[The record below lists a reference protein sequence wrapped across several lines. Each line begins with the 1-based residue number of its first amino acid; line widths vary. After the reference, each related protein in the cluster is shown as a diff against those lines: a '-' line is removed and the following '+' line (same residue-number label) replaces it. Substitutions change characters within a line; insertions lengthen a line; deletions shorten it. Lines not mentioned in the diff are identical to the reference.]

1 MGSPKKANKK
11 IMELSPW
18 LLWNA
23 LITLVYVPI
32 IHSLRSTSSEVKRV
46 DILLNKT
53 REELPNRNVTKH
65 ELHKDMDR
73 IFDRFDK
80 IDEKIDKL
88 LNL

>member
-11 IMELSPW
+11 IMEFSPW
-18 LLWNA
+18 ILWNA

-32 IHSLRSTSSEVKRV
+32 ITHIRSNSLEVKRV
-46 DILLNKT
+46 EILLNKT
-53 REELPNRNVTKH
+53 REELPTRYVTKQ
-65 ELHKDMDR
+65 ELHQDMER

-88 LNL
+88 LKL

>member
-1 MGSPKKANKK
+1 
-11 IMELSPW
+11 MELSPII
-18 LLWNA
+18 LWNA
-23 LITLVYVPI
+23 LITLVYIPI
-32 IHSLRSTSSEVKRV
+32 LTSLRNTSNEIKRV

-53 REELPNRNVTKH
+53 REELPTRYVTKQ

>member
-23 LITLVYVPI
+23 LITLVYIPI
-32 IHSLRSTSSEVKRV
+32 ISSLRSTSNEIKRV

-53 REELPNRNVTKH
+53 REELPTRYVTKH

>member
-1 MGSPKKANKK
+1 MKLK
-11 IMELSPW
+11 ELTFF
-18 LLWNA
+18 
-23 LITLVYVPI
+23 LIKQEKNLP
-32 IHSLRSTSSEVKRV
+32 
-46 DILLNKT
+46 T
-53 REELPNRNVTKH
+53 RYVTKQ

>member
-1 MGSPKKANKK
+1 
-11 IMELSPW
+11 MEISPW
-18 LLWNA
+18 ILWNG
-23 LITLVYVPI
+23 LITLVYIPI
-32 IHSLRSTSSEVKRV
+32 ITSLRSTSQEIKRV

-53 REELPNRNVTKH
+53 REELPTRYVTKQ
-65 ELHKDMDR
+65 ELHQDMER

>member
-1 MGSPKKANKK
+1 
-11 IMELSPW
+11 MEISPW
-18 LLWNA
+18 ILWNG
-23 LITLVYVPI
+23 LITLVYIPI
-32 IHSLRSTSSEVKRV
+32 ITSLRSTSQEIKRV

-53 REELPNRNVTKH
+53 REELPTKYVTKY
-65 ELHKDMDR
+65 ELHQDMER

>member
-1 MGSPKKANKK
+1 MGSSKKAHQKL
-11 IMELSPW
+11 MELSPW
-18 LLWNA
+18 ILWNA
-23 LITLVYVPI
+23 LITLVYIPI
-32 IHSLRSTSSEVKRV
+32 ITNIRSNSQEVKRV

-53 REELPNRNVTKH
+53 REELPTKYVTKQ

>member
-1 MGSPKKANKK
+1 
-11 IMELSPW
+11 MELSPW
-18 LLWNA
+18 ILWNA
-23 LITLVYVPI
+23 LITLVYIPI
-32 IHSLRSTSSEVKRV
+32 ITNIRSNSQEVKRV

-53 REELPNRNVTKH
+53 REELPTKYVTKQ